1 MTTPR
6 LFEQMLEDHG
16 GKVPPDITPNQ
27 QICGE
32 VIFEPLGA
40 GIRVTGR
47 TEKHQLLWG
56 LVCSRG
62 MLEQPHGSIAIY
74 SALREAVEK
83 ALVSEGLP
91 VTESRDSV
99 DAALAA
105 ITKAEKFLK
114 AAKKK
119 ITVKKVS
126 PETGTRAALIA
137 KAVSDAF
144 QMVTLEVPFVGV
156 RGEEEEAEESE

>member
-56 LVCSRG
+56 LVCSKG

-119 ITVKKVS
+119 ITVKKAS
-126 PETGTRAALIA
+126 PETRTRAAVIA

-156 RGEEEEAEESE
+156 LGEEEEAAESE

>member
-16 GKVPPDITPNQ
+16 GEVPPDISPNQ
-27 QICGE
+27 QISGE

-47 TEKHQLLWG
+47 TEKHHLLWG
-56 LVCSRG
+56 LVCSKG

-91 VTESRDSV
+91 VTESLDSV
-99 DAALAA
+99 KAALSA

-114 AAKKK
+114 AARKN

-126 PETGTRAALIA
+126 PETRVRAAVIA
-137 KAVSDAF
+137 KAVGDAF
-144 QMVTLEVPFVGV
+144 RMVTLEVPFVGT
-156 RGEEEEAEESE
+156 RGEEQDCQESK

>member
-16 GKVPPDITPNQ
+16 GKVPPDITPKQ
-27 QICGE
+27 PIGGE
-32 VIFEPLGA
+32 VICEPLGA

>member
-6 LFEQMLEDHG
+6 LFEQMLEDNA
-16 GKVPPDITPNQ
+16 GKVPPDISPNQ

-47 TEKHQLLWG
+47 TETHQVLWG

-99 DAALAA
+99 DAAMAA
-105 ITKAEKFLK
+105 ITKAEQFLK
-114 AAKKK
+114 AAKKN

-126 PETGTRAALIA
+126 PETRARAAVIA

-144 QMVTLEVPFVGV
+144 QMVTLEVPFIGA
-156 RGEEEEAEESE
+156 RGGDRETD

>member
-16 GKVPPDITPNQ
+16 GKVPPDISPNQ

-47 TEKHQLLWG
+47 TEKHELLWG
-56 LVCSRG
+56 LVCSKG

-74 SALREAVEK
+74 SALREEVEK

-91 VTESRDSV
+91 VSEPRDSV

-105 ITKAEKFLK
+105 IKKAEAFLK

-126 PETGTRAALIA
+126 PETRSRAAVIA
-137 KAVSDAF
+137 KAVGDAF

-156 RGEEEEAEESE
+156 ELAEEEGEQK

>member
-16 GKVPPDITPNQ
+16 GKVPPDISPNQ

-47 TEKHQLLWG
+47 TVNHQLLWG
-56 LVCSRG
+56 LVCSKG

-74 SALREAVEK
+74 SALRDAVEK
-83 ALVSEGLP
+83 ALISEGLP
-91 VTESRDSV
+91 VSEPRDSV
-99 DAALAA
+99 DAAFAS
-105 ITKAEKFLK
+105 IKKAEAFLR
-114 AAKKK
+114 AAKKN
-119 ITVKKVS
+119 ITVKKIS
-126 PETGTRAALIA
+126 PETGSRAAAIA

-144 QMVTLEVPFVGV
+144 QMVTLELPFVGT
-156 RGEEEEAEESE
+156 RGEEKDTEEA

>member
-6 LFEQMLEDHG
+6 LFEQMLEDNA
-16 GKVPPDITPNQ
+16 GKVPPDISPNQ

-40 GIRVTGR
+40 GVRVTGR
-47 TEKHQLLWG
+47 NETHQLLWG
-56 LVCSRG
+56 LVCSKG

-91 VTESRDSV
+91 VSESRDSV
-99 DAALAA
+99 DDALAA

-114 AAKKK
+114 AAKKN

-126 PETGTRAALIA
+126 PETRSRAAVIA
-137 KAVSDAF
+137 KAVTDAF
-144 QMVTLEVPFVGV
+144 QMVTLEVPFVGT
-156 RGEEEEAEESE
+156 RGDEEEAEESK

>member
-6 LFEQMLEDHG
+6 MFDQMLEDHQG
-16 GKVPPDITPNQ
+16 NIPPDILPNQ

-40 GIRVTGR
+40 GVRVTGR
-47 TEKHQLLWG
+47 TEQHQLLWG
-56 LVCSRG
+56 LVCSKGR
-62 MLEQPHGSIAIY
+62 LEQPHGSIAIY
-74 SALREAVEK
+74 SALRDEVEK

-91 VTESRDSV
+91 VSEARDSV
-99 DAALAA
+99 EAALDA
-105 ITKAEKFLK
+105 IKKAEAFLK

-126 PETGTRAALIA
+126 SETRSRAAVIL
-137 KAVSDAF
+137 KAVSDAL
-144 QMVTLEVPFVGV
+144 QMVTLEVPFVGI
-156 RGEEEEAEESE
+156 GIAEDEGAEDE